1 MRIRILPPSLLALA
15 LAACASGPDYKP
27 PAVPPSATGSFTMAQ
42 GTVMT
47 DRAPAD
53 RWWTLYNDPVLD
65 GLIGDALKAN
75 TDIRVALARLD
86 RARADLREAKAD
98 RLPRTDIGVSTNRQR
113 IPAVQALPGYARDNT
128 YVDAGLSVAYEVDLF
143 GRVRREV
150 QAARGHYEAAE
161 ADVDAMR
168 VAVVADTT
176 KAYVDAASAAQR
188 LKVAERI
195 VSLLD
200 RTLGVTKA
208 RQKAGLAGMLD
219 VARIS
224 ALREQRVAEM
234 PAIAAER
241 QAALFRLAILTG
253 RTPAELPDD
262 AGART
267 QVPVVE
273 EAIPIGDGMQLLAR
287 RPDVRAAE
295 RRLAAAT
302 ARIGVATADLY
313 PKVSI
318 GASVGSTA
326 YGFGDYFGQGPLRW
340 MLGPLLSWSFPNQAH
355 VRAAID
361 RSRADTREALATFD
375 GTVLQALGETETALS
390 NYARELDR
398 RKALGTARDEAERA
412 VTIVRAQQREG
423 QVDSL
428 SLLDVERTFAEAEA
442 ELAGAEGRVADRQVD
457 LFQALGG
464 GWASWQNASATNGH
478 ADTMTMVSDIS
489 R

>member
-1 MRIRILPPSLLALA
+1 
-15 LAACASGPDYKP
+15 
-27 PAVPPSATGSFTMAQ
+27 
-42 GTVMT
+42 
-47 DRAPAD
+47 
-53 RWWTLYNDPVLD
+53 
-65 GLIGDALKAN
+65 
-75 TDIRVALARLD
+75 
-86 RARADLREAKAD
+86 
-98 RLPRTDIGVSTNRQR
+98 
-113 IPAVQALPGYARDNT
+113 
-128 YVDAGLSVAYEVDLF
+128 
-143 GRVRREV
+143 
-150 QAARGHYEAAE
+150 
-161 ADVDAMR
+161 MR

-188 LKVAERI
+188 LRVAERI

-253 RTPAELPDD
+253 RTPGELPGD

-273 EAIPIGDGMQLLAR
+273 EAIPVGDGMQLLVR

-302 ARIGVATADLY
+302 AGIGVATADLY

-428 SLLDVERTFAEAEA
+428 SLLDAERTFADAEA
-442 ELAGAEGRVADRQVD
+442 ELARAEGRVADRQVD
-457 LFQALGG
+457 LFRALGG
-464 GWASWQNASATNGH
+464 GWLWTIAT
-478 ADTMTMVSDIS
+478 S
-489 R
+489 